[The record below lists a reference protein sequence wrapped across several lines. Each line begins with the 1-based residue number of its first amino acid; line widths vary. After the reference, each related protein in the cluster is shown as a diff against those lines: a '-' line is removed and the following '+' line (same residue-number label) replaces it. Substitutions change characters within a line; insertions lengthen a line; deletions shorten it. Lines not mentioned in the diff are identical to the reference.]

1 MERSKRDN
9 LRRLQLA
16 RAIFRAV
23 HYVPSSV
30 LVDDSKWDGV
40 DGDNKKRKGDKHKMK
55 KTLNK
60 KQVGSID
67 DYIPIMREEGSM
79 AFETYD
85 EDFDFVATQNP
96 KHVWTLVDGDSG
108 DPVIVAGLHFVNRI
122 HYIITIKPWEDEN
135 LSFPYVD

>member
-1 MERSKRDN
+1 
-9 LRRLQLA
+9 
-16 RAIFRAV
+16 
-23 HYVPSSV
+23 
-30 LVDDSKWDGV
+30 
-40 DGDNKKRKGDKHKMK
+40 MK